1 MLLEITALKY
11 FNTAGPIRPEDH
23 YFIPVAQRVDLDEIQ
38 NLIQQ
43 KKYFVLHAPRQT
55 GKTTAL
61 LELCNMLNQS
71 GKYRCLYVNVESA
84 QTARENIAEAM
95 TVIVNTLMDLEKIHL
110 PDDPVMGKVGA
121 DLLKRSPTSAL
132 AAILRVWAHESELP
146 TVLLIDEIDSLIG
159 DTLISI
165 LRQLR
170 SGYNDR
176 PKNFPQSVIL
186 CGVRDVRDY
195 RIHASSEK
203 EIITGGSC
211 FNIKAKSLTVGR
223 FSPAEVRDL
232 YLQHTKD
239 TGQVFTPEAIALAY
253 DFTRGQPWLVNA
265 LAYEACFELLEGK
278 NRQNP
283 ITPELIREAKENLV
297 KGRVTHLDQLADK
310 LKEPRVRSTISPIL
324 QGVEVKEIDRD
335 HIDYCIDLGLI
346 VRGPNGLEIANPIYR
361 EVIPRE
367 LTVITQINLEATVD
381 RLWYINADGSIAVEK
396 LLTDFQKFFRE
407 HSESWIQLSLYQE
420 AGPQLLLQ
428 AYLQRVINGGGR
440 IEREYGLGRMR
451 TDLLLVWPY
460 DKDGVK
466 CEQRVVFELKIQHK
480 GRKATMSEGLEQ
492 ISLYLDRVGEKHG
505 HLLIF
510 DRDPQVTW
518 DEKIF
523 REELTQ
529 GQYVVTVWGM

>member
-1 MLLEITALKY
+1 MERQAVKY
-11 FNTAGPIRPEDH
+11 FNTAGPIKPDIH
-23 YFIPVAQRVDLDEIQ
+23 YYIPVSQRVDLDEIMM
-38 NLIQQ
+38 LIGGQ
-43 KKYFVLHAPRQT
+43 KYFVLHAPRQS

-61 LELCNMLNQS
+61 LELCRLLNES
-71 GKYRCLYVNVESA
+71 GKYRCLYINVESA
-84 QTARENIAEAM
+84 QTARENVAEAM

-110 PDDPVMGKVGA
+110 PGDPVMGKVGA
-121 DLLKRSPTSAL
+121 DLLHRSPTSAL
-132 AAILRVWAHESELP
+132 AAILRMWSHESALP
-146 TVLLIDEIDSLIG
+146 TVLLIDEIDSLVG
-159 DTLISI
+159 DTLVSI

-211 FNIKAKSLTVGR
+211 FNIKAESLRIGN
-223 FSPAEVRDL
+223 FSPEEVREL
-232 YLQHTKD
+232 YLQHTEA
-239 TGQVFTPEAIALAY
+239 TGQVFTPEAVTMAY
-253 DFTRGQPWLVNA
+253 DFTQGQPWLVNA
-265 LAYEACFELLEGK
+265 LAYEACFKIKVGK

-283 ITPELIREAKENLV
+283 ITPDLIREAKENLV

-310 LKEPRVRSTISPIL
+310 LKEPRVRRIMEPMVLGEDITDFR
-324 QGVEVKEIDRD
+324 EDD
-335 HIDYCIDLGLI
+335 ADYLKDLGLI
-346 VRGPNGLEIANPIYR
+346 VRTPDGLKIANPIYQ
-361 EVIPRE
+361 EVIPRQ
-367 LTVITQINLEATVD
+367 LTLGAQLNMEPRID
-381 RLWYINADGSIAVEK
+381 RLWYIHPDGSIAVEK

-407 HSESWIQLSLYQE
+407 NSESWIQRFDYQE

-440 IEREYGLGRMR
+440 IDREYGLGRMR

-460 DKDGVK
+460 VKDGVK

-480 GRKATMSEGLEQ
+480 GREATITEGLRQ

-510 DRDPQVTW
+510 DRDPQVSW
-518 DEKIF
+518 DDKVF
-523 REELTQ
+523 REEMTT
-529 GQYVVTVWGM
+529 GPYAVTVWGM